1 MKSLFRALVAMCV
14 MSMASAPSSASVIF
28 SIDSDETL
36 KGTFSFSGLGFEY
49 PGFTNF
55 SFVPTPVTTCVDLSS
70 TLLVQRSE
78 NSRGAIKARF
88 GFGCIPSDE
97 PSRFL
102 ENAGFSEL
110 DIEGTYTTATGE
122 VFNFEYSGF
131 EDTGGQEG
139 TFSGAFCFS
148 SDLAAC
154 SVPEP
159 TTTALLALGLLAAGL
174 GVRRRR
180 LQ

>member
-1 MKSLFRALVAMCV
+1 MKNAFKALVAVCA
-14 MSMASAPSSASVIF
+14 MSMASGPSSASVIF
-28 SIDSDETL
+28 SIDSDQTL

-49 PGFTNF
+49 SPGFTNF

-70 TLLVQRSE
+70 TLFVQRSE
-78 NSRGAIKARF
+78 NSRGAIRARF

-102 ENAGFSEL
+102 MNAGFSEL
-110 DIEGTYTTATGE
+110 DIESTYTTATGE

-159 TTTALLALGLLAAGL
+159 TTTALLALGLFGVGAAA
-174 GVRRRR
+174 RRR
-180 LQ
+180 LN